1 MTMATTETT
10 RTVGSG
16 TGSPPQVLAVPEQ
29 VAVPA
34 HKPDGPLSAVL
45 LAAGIGAFFLG
56 LFTTLAE
63 ASADFKSF
71 LQLDDGV
78 GPLSGKTVFATAL
91 FLVSWA
97 VLTPVLAR
105 RDGTLRTA
113 ALAMLVLTVVGF
125 VLTFPP
131 VFQAFE

>member
-1 MTMATTETT
+1 MANTEPT
-10 RTVGSG
+10 RRVRAG
-16 TGSPPQVLAVPEQ
+16 TGGTPQQQAVPEQ
-29 VAVPA
+29 VSVPA

-45 LAAGIGAFFLG
+45 LAAGIGAVSLG

-63 ASADFKSF
+63 ASADVKDF

-97 VLTPVLAR
+97 VLTPLLAK
-105 RDGTLRTA
+105 RDGMLRTA
-113 ALAMLVLTVVGF
+113 TIAFAALTVLGF
-125 VLTFPP
+125 ILTFPP
-131 VFQAFE
+131 VFQAFA